1 MWLRRKPVLFQT
13 NNRAHFPTKGNQWH
27 INRHS
32 SKSEISLK
40 LSRCCLHPL
49 SLLCSS
55 VTVPTAAGVS
65 RDRNAII
72 VKDTDQH
79 QPPPSIGPDNESS
92 RAASWGNTSI
102 HINKGCFYSFFTN
115 SCRAGLKPA
124 DHHGSTECLGAL
136 LLTSTTVVSSIISTH
151 PSKVKGWSPTFQ
163 LGWLASQYHVDHLIS
178 GPSSW
183 HLNKH
188 WIPTLCWRGAR
199 AEAAEACSK
208 TSENR
213 SYQHPPDG
221 APSLHHCLR

>member
-1 MWLRRKPVLFQT
+1 MP
-13 NNRAHFPTKGNQWH
+13 A
-27 INRHS
+27 
-32 SKSEISLK
+32 
-40 LSRCCLHPL
+40 
-49 SLLCSS
+49 
-55 VTVPTAAGVS
+55 AAGVS
-65 RDRNAII
+65 RDPNAMI

-102 HINKGCFYSFFTN
+102 HISTSCFYSFFTN
-115 SCRAGLKPA
+115 SCQAGLKPA
-124 DHHGSTECLGAL
+124 EPHGSCCNTECLVGL

-178 GPSSW
+178 GPSRW

-188 WIPTLCWRGAR
+188 WIPTLCWRGAS
-199 AEAAEACSK
+199 AEVEAAEARSK
-208 TSENR
+208 TSDSR
-213 SYQHPPDG
+213 SYQHPPAG